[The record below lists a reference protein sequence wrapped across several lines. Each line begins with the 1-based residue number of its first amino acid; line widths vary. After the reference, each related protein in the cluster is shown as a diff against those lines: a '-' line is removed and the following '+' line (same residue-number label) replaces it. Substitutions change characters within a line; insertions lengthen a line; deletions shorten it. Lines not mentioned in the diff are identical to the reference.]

1 MTTERTTTDTDA
13 TQNLRL
19 IPDANLAQLDPRLK
33 DRRQILDKLTEI
45 DSSIRRKIKQQLI
58 VIKGVFCIDQL
69 HLQFMLADLF
79 LTDLE
84 CLMLFFFIL
93 PFQLLVAGPLVRRVF
108 RGAFPEGTVLA

>member
-58 VIKGVFCIDQL
+58 VIKGVFCMD
-69 HLQFMLADLF
+69 
-79 LTDLE
+79 
-84 CLMLFFFIL
+84 
-93 PFQLLVAGPLVRRVF
+93 RRKNLW
-108 RGAFPEGTVLA
+108 R

>member
-33 DRRQILDKLTEI
+33 DCRQILDKLTEI

-58 VIKGVFCIDQL
+58 VIKG
-69 HLQFMLADLF
+69 A
-79 LTDLE
+79 E
-84 CLMLFFFIL
+84 K
-93 PFQLLVAGPLVRRVF
+93 RVF
-108 RGAFPEGTVLA
+108 P

>member
-45 DSSIRRKIKQQLI
+45 
-58 VIKGVFCIDQL
+58 
-69 HLQFMLADLF
+69 
-79 LTDLE
+79 
-84 CLMLFFFIL
+84 
-93 PFQLLVAGPLVRRVF
+93 
-108 RGAFPEGTVLA
+108 RGRDV